1 MRKHIFLL
9 GLAVL
14 LAGVSVLDVQ
24 AKQKSDLNTAI
35 SMYKAGNYTGCIQT
49 MEQVLKQDP
58 SNAVAHYY
66 LAISNAQAGRTEEAI
81 SHYDTVI
88 RLNTQETLVR
98 YATRGKLCLED
109 AEKCAANA
117 TLDDFIHGNRGFDL
131 TNAVK
136 NSIETQKIESI
147 RRDINDNKDIEPAR
161 FNQYKRFSS
170 SAETAPSNDEIVA
183 ALRVLQRA
191 GFNTPATVPYTDLST
206 IYAGIV
212 PDNNSDSMTS
222 LMNILSSTSA
232 KNNGK
237 SVDPRI
243 LQSIMTTQMMGL

>member
-14 LAGVSVLDVQ
+14 LVSATALNVQ
-24 AKQKSDLNTAI
+24 AKQNTDLNAAI
-35 SMYKAGNYTGCIQT
+35 SMYKAGNYSGCIQT
-49 MEQVLKQDP
+49 LERVLKQDP

-66 LAISNAQAGRTEEAI
+66 MAISNVQAGRTEEAI

-109 AEKCAANA
+109 AEQCTANG
-117 TLDDFIHGNRGFDL
+117 TLDDFIKGRKGFDL
-131 TNAVK
+131 TNSVK
-136 NSIETQKIESI
+136 NNIETQKIESI

-161 FNQYKRFSS
+161 FNQYRRFSS

-183 ALRVLQRA
+183 ALRTLQRA
-191 GFNTPATVPYTDLST
+191 GLNAPVMSPYTDLSA
-206 IYAGIV
+206 IYAGTV
-212 PDNNSDSMTS
+212 PNNNNSMAN
-222 LMNILSSTSA
+222 LMNMLSGA
-232 KNNGK
+232 NNGGGRN
-237 SVDPRI
+237 VDPQV
-243 LQSIMTTQMMGL
+243 LQTIMSSQMLGL